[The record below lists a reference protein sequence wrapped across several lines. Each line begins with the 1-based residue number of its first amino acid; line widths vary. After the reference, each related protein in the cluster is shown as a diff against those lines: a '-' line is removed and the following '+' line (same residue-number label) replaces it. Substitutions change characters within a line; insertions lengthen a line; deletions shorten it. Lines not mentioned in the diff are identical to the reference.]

1 MIVLKPRRLKL
12 MKLVA
17 GCLLLLC
24 LCASLVSPRS
34 FTAQDNIESY
44 TKVGQQMPS
53 FTVTELGGKKINVG
67 APKGKVTLVNFW
79 ATWCPPCRVEMPR
92 LEEEV
97 WRKYRSEDFVMI
109 AIAREQS
116 AQEITAFRKEYGFS
130 FPMAPDPHREVYKLF
145 GSGGIPRSYVV
156 GVDGKILYQSVGYN
170 PAEFDEMKEVIEK
183 ELKKVQ
189 QAKASK

>member
-1 MIVLKPRRLKL
+1 

-24 LCASLVSPRS
+24 LCAALVRPQS
-34 FTAQDNIESY
+34 FMPQDDIESY
-44 TKVGQQMPS
+44 TKVGQRMPS
-53 FTVTELGGKKINVG
+53 FTVTELGGKKIDVG
-67 APKGKVTLVNFW
+67 ELKGKVTLVNFW
-79 ATWCPPCRVEMPR
+79 ATWCPPCRFEMPR
-92 LEEEV
+92 LEKEV
-97 WRKYRSEDFVMI
+97 WRKYKSADFVMI

-116 AQEITAFRKEYGFS
+116 AQEIAAFRKEYGFS

-156 GVDGKILYQSVGYN
+156 GEDGKILYQSVGYN
-170 PAEFDEMKEVIEK
+170 PVEFDQMKEVIEK